1 MSFLCSLIIGGNGP
15 LYGMMIMKCLVGIGT
30 AKFEERNGLE
40 EIYPWLIIMF
50 VGAFAQLFAKTA

>member
-50 VGAFAQLFAKTA
+50 VGAFA